1 MKPGKIA
8 SGICVGCWLEFS
20 REYRTRRP
28 DRCQECADRA
38 EGKAQRHCDR
48 CGAQVP
54 RRKQRCVDCR
64 SATAAAKADRQQEKR
79 NPPRPCKGCGSLFRQ
94 AIGRSN
100 GGFCAECRPVGSR
113 CDLHRQREKEARW
126 EKNPGKAGARKS
138 AIEAAR
144 EAAAAQRAAREAERA
159 ALIIER
165 PWLAPG
171 LTAQEKRRVRYRC
184 DPLFN
189 LSERVRIQMRN
200 RRRFRNMEHTIRK
213 AVAGK
218 VTTPGIEKFVGYTM
232 ADLRK
237 HLEAQ
242 FDDFMCW
249 EAFADG
255 SIHIDHKRPVST
267 FDLDDPDQV
276 RDCWALSNLQPLW
289 RPDNMRKGAR
299 WKNETAGAG
308 SAEFT

>member
-1 MKPGKIA
+1 MKPGKPCRCGSI
-8 SGICVGCWLEFS
+8 L
-20 REYRTRRP
+20 P
-28 DRCQECADRA
+28 DRKYR
-38 EGKAQRHCDR
+38 CDD
-48 CGAQVP
+48 C
-54 RRKQRCVDCR
+54 RRKR
-64 SATAAAKADRQQEKR
+64 SIAREKR
-79 NPPRPCKGCGSLFRQ
+79 KHEARHPLRPCEDCWVPFRPPH
-94 AIGRSN
+94 GR
-100 GGFCAECRPVGSR
+100 GKVLVCLECRPIGLR
-113 CDLHRQREKEARW
+113 DDIQRHREKEARW
-126 EKNPGKAGARKS
+126 EKP
-138 AIEAAR
+138 AAPSVIQ
-144 EAAAAQRAAREAERA
+144 ARAARAATKIERKKVAEEKRAARKAERMTQVA
-159 ALIIER
+159 AK

-171 LTAQEKRRVRYRC
+171 LSVAEKRRIRYRC

-232 ADLRK
+232 ANLRR

-255 SIHIDHKRPVST
+255 SIHIDHKRPVSK

-276 RDCWALSNLQPLW
+276 RACWALDNLQPLW
-289 RPDNMRKGAR
+289 SFDNMRKGAR
-299 WKNETAGAG
+299 WRPEEGARL
-308 SAEFT
+308 